1 MEPFLLLPLKGEIE
15 MNNTDE
21 SVETEEVV
29 NSKRSPAGKLFHII
43 IGTFLIII
51 GVSMAISDF
60 SMAPELV
67 RNISKYGINPGLVGQ
82 IVGFFLLLFFS
93 YIFITYGYKKIRGKN
108 VKEDTGV

>member
-1 MEPFLLLPLKGEIE
+1 